1 MCQAPSST
9 APSRSNAPAT
19 ELPLLSA
26 DAPACGCGGHAHASP
41 PAEQTVHSLQEALQ
55 VGETVRWVAS
65 GHDAEYPPVPFPS
78 LRVIRSAGE
87 GRLRALVW
95 RHHTLLRASPVGH
108 LFPADDEKFARGTD
122 KTADFIVEACGGP
135 AHFTPQFGHTC
146 MRTRHFPFTI
156 DEAARETWLD
166 LLWQAL
172 DDVLFPDEVREEYWN
187 WLEAMS
193 IRMINR
199 RTTKAAPARRPYA
212 AMAAHRDD
220 AAGALPAPA

>member
-1 MCQAPSST
+1 MCQTPSST
-9 APSRSNAPAT
+9 APSSSSTSAT

-26 DAPACGCGGHAHASP
+26 DAPACGCGGHGHAHAAP
-41 PAEQTVHSLQEALQ
+41 PTEQTVHSLQEAMQ

-65 GHDAEYPPVPFPS
+65 GHDADYPPVPFPS

-87 GRLRALVW
+87 ARLRAVVW

-108 LFPADDEKFARGTD
+108 LFPTDDEKFARGTD

-135 AHFTPQFGHTC
+135 ANFTPQFGHTC

-156 DEAARETWLD
+156 DETARETWLD

-172 DDVLFPDEVREEYWN
+172 DEEGLPNDVREEYWN

-199 RTTKAAPARRPYA
+199 RTIKAAPARRPYA
-212 AMAAHRDD
+212 AMAAQH
-220 AAGALPAPA
+220 GLPSPT

>member
-1 MCQAPSST
+1 MCQAPSFPT
-9 APSRSNAPAT
+9 QAANDQPGT
-19 ELPLLSA
+19 
-26 DAPACGCGGHAHASP
+26 DAPRCGCAGH
-41 PAEQTVHSLQEALQ
+41 PAQATADPHTVHSLQDAMQ
-55 VGETVRWVAS
+55 VGEDIRWVATS
-65 GHDAEYPPVPFPS
+65 HDSDYPPVPFPS
-78 LRVIRSAGE
+78 LQVIRSAGE

-95 RHHTLLRASPVGH
+95 QHHMLLRASPIGH

-135 AHFTPQFGHTC
+135 ANFTPQFGHTC

-172 DDVLFPDEVREEYWN
+172 DDVLFPDDVREEYWN

-199 RTTKAAPARRPYA
+199 RTTKTAPARRPYA
-212 AMAAHRDD
+212 AMAGRRTGT
-220 AAGALPAPA
+220 AALTSPT